1 MASIFEQLVFV
12 IGQPNSFA
20 AEILIYT
27 LVAIIFLRIFE
38 AIIQIILS
46 LIRGVK

>member
-1 MASIFEQLVFV
+1 MSFYEPLVL
-12 IGQPNSFA
+12 ILGQPNSFA

-46 LIRGVK
+46 LIRGVRP